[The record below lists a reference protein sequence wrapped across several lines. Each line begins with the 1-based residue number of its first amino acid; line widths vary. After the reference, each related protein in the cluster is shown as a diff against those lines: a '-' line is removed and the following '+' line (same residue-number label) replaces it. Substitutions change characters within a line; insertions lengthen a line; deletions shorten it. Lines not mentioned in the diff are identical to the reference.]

1 MSIEKE
7 KLIDIDFEKIAFLQR
22 ESFIS
27 TINHDLKIPI
37 LAQIRALELLTE
49 EKMGNLNNGQK
60 ELINL
65 TLDSCRSMYEMLSEI
80 LTAYKYE
87 NKDIILDYE
96 NINILKF
103 VEEFFNKSNG
113 KIYEKGLKILIRN
126 NSYSPIFFGD
136 KFQFKKAFECIANYC
151 ISRASNN
158 SEFICSINDSD
169 ECIHISLLFDSPYF
183 YRNKL
188 ETFSDGRMD
197 KVGSTLG
204 LYLAKKIIYAHKGSI
219 ETSFENSLNQLNI
232 NLPLINVKR
241 MTR

>member
-126 NSYSPIFFGD
+126 NSYSPIFFW
-136 KFQFKKAFECIANYC
+136 
-151 ISRASNN
+151 R
-158 SEFICSINDSD
+158 
-169 ECIHISLLFDSPYF
+169 
-183 YRNKL
+183 
-188 ETFSDGRMD
+188 
-197 KVGSTLG
+197 
-204 LYLAKKIIYAHKGSI
+204 
-219 ETSFENSLNQLNI
+219 
-232 NLPLINVKR
+232 
-241 MTR
+241 